1 MPVLIIYRRRA
12 GGVRPL
18 ALQYEVRLWLIIRN
32 RGGWRASFD
41 TNNSGLRPDFSV
53 LGVIDGLE

>member
-1 MPVLIIYRRRA
+1 M
-12 GGVRPL
+12 RPL